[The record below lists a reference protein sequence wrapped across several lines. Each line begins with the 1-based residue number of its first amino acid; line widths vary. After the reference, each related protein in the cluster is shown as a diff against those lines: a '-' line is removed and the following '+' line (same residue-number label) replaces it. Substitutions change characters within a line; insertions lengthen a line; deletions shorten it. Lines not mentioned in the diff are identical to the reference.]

1 MENIPQFVVSGIPL
15 IVVIFALVEEVK
27 AWGLAGKA
35 LRAVALVLG
44 LAFAV
49 LYQLALAMP
58 VDLMGWLTVAVVGLI
73 YGLTAS
79 GAYNFIDARFPAK
92 V

>member
-27 AWGLAGKA
+27 AWGVTGKA
-35 LRAVALVLG
+35 LRAVALALG
-44 LAFAV
+44 LVFAV